1 MATKPKV
8 AICWLGGC
16 GGCDEAIVDLNEA
29 LLGVAEA
36 VDIVLWPVALDF
48 KYHHVR
54 AMADGEIKLSIINGN
69 VRNSEQEEIARLL
82 RKKSQLVLGF
92 GACACFGGTPGMA
105 NFRSK
110 EDIFNWVYKEAPT
123 VVNPQG
129 NVPQP
134 RTRVNDKELTLPEFY
149 ETVYALNQI
158 IDVDY
163 YLPGCPPPPD
173 LIANAVTATL
183 ENKLPLKGSSL
194 APHKSLC
201 DSCLRNES
209 KPLKIKI
216 NEIKRIHEIE
226 ARPDTCFLAQGVICM
241 GIATRDGCGSSCINI
256 NMPCRGCFGPVEGV
270 KDAGLKMI
278 STLAAIIDADSD
290 SDIEKVAAQI
300 GDIAGYSYRF
310 SLPTS
315 MLGALGQRNG
325 KQGDQVG
332 KQNND

>member
-1 MATKPKV
+1 VATKPKI

-29 LLGVAEA
+29 LLGVADA

-54 AMADGEIKLSIINGN
+54 SLADGEIKLSIINGN
-69 VRNSEQEEIARLL
+69 VRNSEQEEIAKLL
-82 RKKSQLVLGF
+82 RQKSQLVLGF

-110 EDIFNWVYKEAPT
+110 QDIFNWVYRDAPT
-123 VVNPQG
+123 VVNPDKH
-129 NVPQP
+129 VPQ
-134 RTRVNDKELTLPEFY
+134 TVTKVEKGELTLPEFY
-149 ETVYALNQI
+149 ETVRALNQVI
-158 IDVDY
+158 NVDY
-163 YLPGCPPPPD
+163 YLPGCPPPTD
-173 LIANAVTATL
+173 LIATAVTATL
-183 ENKLPLKGSSL
+183 QNKLPLKGSSL

-201 DSCLRNES
+201 DACSRNET

-226 ARPDTCFLAQGVICM
+226 ANPDTCFLAQGVICM
-241 GIATRDGCGSSCINI
+241 GIATRDGCGTSCINI

-278 STLAAIIDADSD
+278 STLSAIIDADHAAD
-290 SDIEKVAAQI
+290 MEKIAGQI
-300 GDIAGYSYRF
+300 ADIAGYSYRF

-315 MLGALGQRNG
+315 MLGALKHRQGT
-325 KQGDQVG
+325 QGDKIV
-332 KQNND
+332 